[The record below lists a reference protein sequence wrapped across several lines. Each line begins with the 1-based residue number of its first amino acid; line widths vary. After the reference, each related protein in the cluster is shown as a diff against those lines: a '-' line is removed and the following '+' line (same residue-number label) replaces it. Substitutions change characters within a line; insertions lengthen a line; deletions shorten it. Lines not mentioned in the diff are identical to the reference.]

1 MEGKA
6 YLLANATY
14 DMGKMTRSPS
24 SHGCSRGEYYGL
36 WKEKHISWL
45 MRLTTKGRW
54 LEVSEVCGGKG
65 ISRNKCDSRPGAD
78 DTESQWSRLC

>member
-14 DMGKMTRSPS
+14 DQGQMT
-24 SHGCSRGEYYGL
+24 
-36 WKEKHISWL
+36 
-45 MRLTTKGRW
+45 MVMVV